1 MKQPGEELQE
11 TLTELDDRA
20 VVDYLIKNPEFFIR
34 NARAVEAIR
43 VPHPVR
49 GTVSLVE
56 WHMARARNHIH
67 VLEENM
73 ALFMEQAIA
82 NEGLFYRLLY
92 LQRSLTA
99 ASSLDDM
106 LMRFHRWARDLGL
119 AGASLRLF
127 PDRWRLG
134 APSNHTHLA
143 LSRQSFEPLRIQRLG
158 QEQHYLGPLNGPGAS
173 GGASTGS
180 ESGGIGGDVDA
191 GEAMLIWVLCCLPVA
206 MPVTINKGRERSYFM
221 KLH

>member
-73 ALFMEQAIA
+73 ALLMEQAIA

-158 QEQHYLGPLNGPGAS
+158 QEQHYLGPLNGPS
-173 GGASTGS
+173 CWWCYRKRKRW
-180 ESGGIGGDVDA
+180 DRWRCRCW
-191 GEAMLIWVLCCLPVA
+191 EAMLIWVLCCLPVA
-206 MPVTINKGRERSYFM
+206 MPVTINKGKERSYFM
-221 KLH
+221 KLR

>member
-73 ALFMEQAIA
+73 ALLMEQAIA

-99 ASSLDDM
+99 ASRCES
-106 LMRFHRWARDLGL
+106 
-119 AGASLRLF
+119 
-127 PDRWRLG
+127 
-134 APSNHTHLA
+134 APVSGSLA
-143 LSRQSFEPLRIQRLG
+143 LRCAVEPHSSGIKPSVFRTAA
-158 QEQHYLGPLNGPGAS
+158 YSAFGAGTALS
-173 GGASTGS
+173 WA
-180 ESGGIGGDVDA
+180 A
-191 GEAMLIWVLCCLPVA
+191 
-206 MPVTINKGRERSYFM
+206 
-221 KLH
+221 

>member
-11 TLTELDDRA
+11 TLTELDDRV

-73 ALFMEQAIA
+73 ALLMEQALA

-106 LMRFHRWARDLGL
+106 LMRFHRWARD
-119 AGASLRLF
+119 
-127 PDRWRLG
+127 
-134 APSNHTHLA
+134 
-143 LSRQSFEPLRIQRLG
+143 
-158 QEQHYLGPLNGPGAS
+158 
-173 GGASTGS
+173 
-180 ESGGIGGDVDA
+180 
-191 GEAMLIWVLCCLPVA
+191 
-206 MPVTINKGRERSYFM
+206 
-221 KLH
+221 

>member
-1 MKQPGEELQE
+1 M
-11 TLTELDDRA
+11 
-20 VVDYLIKNPEFFIR
+20 KNPEFFIR

-73 ALFMEQAIA
+73 ALLMEQAIA

-106 LMRFHRWARDLGL
+106 LMRFHRWARDLGHEQVRVCACFRI
-119 AGASLRLF
+119 AGASC
-127 PDRWRLG
+127 
-134 APSNHTHLA
+134 ASNHTHLA

-158 QEQHYLGPLNGPGAS
+158 QEQHYLGPLNGPELLVVLPEAK
-173 GGASTGS
+173 AVGS
-180 ESGGIGGDVDA
+180 
-191 GEAMLIWVLCCLPVA
+191 VA
-206 MPVTINKGRERSYFM
+206 MSMLGSDADLGVVLFTSRDASHYQQGQGTQLLHEIALMLPELLERSIERV
-221 KLH
+221 

>member
-73 ALFMEQAIA
+73 ALLNRLSPTKACFIA
-82 NEGLFYRLLY
+82 Y
-92 LQRSLTA
+92 
-99 ASSLDDM
+99 
-106 LMRFHRWARDLGL
+106 
-119 AGASLRLF
+119 
-127 PDRWRLG
+127 
-134 APSNHTHLA
+134 
-143 LSRQSFEPLRIQRLG
+143 
-158 QEQHYLGPLNGPGAS
+158 
-173 GGASTGS
+173 STCS
-180 ESGGIGGDVDA
+180 AVSPPPAVS
-191 GEAMLIWVLCCLPVA
+191 
-206 MPVTINKGRERSYFM
+206 TIC
-221 KLH
+221 

>member
-73 ALFMEQAIA
+73 ALLMEQAIA

-106 LMRFHRWARDLGL
+106 LMRFHRWARDLG
-119 AGASLRLF
+119 GRGEF
-127 PDRWRLG
+127 
-134 APSNHTHLA
+134 APVSRSLA
-143 LSRQSFEPLRIQRLG
+143 LRCAVEPHSSGIKPSVFRTAA
-158 QEQHYLGPLNGPGAS
+158 YSAS
-173 GGASTGS
+173 GAGTALSGA
-180 ESGGIGGDVDA
+180 A
-191 GEAMLIWVLCCLPVA
+191 
-206 MPVTINKGRERSYFM
+206 
-221 KLH
+221 

>member
-73 ALFMEQAIA
+73 ALLMEQAIA

-143 LSRQSFEPLRIQRLG
+143 LSVSLSNRCVFSVRGRNSTILGRLTDQSCWWCYRKRKRW
-158 QEQHYLGPLNGPGAS
+158 
-173 GGASTGS
+173 
-180 ESGGIGGDVDA
+180 DRWRCRCW
-191 GEAMLIWVLCCLPVA
+191 EAMLIWVSCCLPVA
-206 MPVTINKGRERSYFM
+206 MPVTINKGKERSYFM
-221 KLH
+221 KLR

>member
-1 MKQPGEELQE
+1 
-11 TLTELDDRA
+11 
-20 VVDYLIKNPEFFIR
+20 
-34 NARAVEAIR
+34 
-43 VPHPVR
+43 
-49 GTVSLVE
+49 
-56 WHMARARNHIH
+56 MARARNHIH

-73 ALFMEQAIA
+73 ALLMEQAIA

-134 APSNHTHLA
+134 APSTRTHLA

-158 QEQHYLGPLNGPGAS
+158 PEQHYLWPLN
-173 GGASTGS
+173 
-180 ESGGIGGDVDA
+180 EQDCWWCYRKQKRWDRWRCRCW
-191 GEAMLIWVLCCLPVA
+191 EAMLIWVLCCLPVA
-206 MPVTINKGRERSYFM
+206 MPVTINKGRERS
-221 KLH
+221 

>member
-1 MKQPGEELQE
+1 M
-11 TLTELDDRA
+11 
-20 VVDYLIKNPEFFIR
+20 
-34 NARAVEAIR
+34 
-43 VPHPVR
+43 PHPVR

-73 ALFMEQAIA
+73 ALLMEQAIA
-82 NEGLFYRLLY
+82 NEGLFYRQLY

-106 LMRFHRWARDLGL
+106 LMRFHRWARDRPGRCE
-119 AGASLRLF
+119 AAPVSH
-127 PDRWRLG
+127 RWRLG

-158 QEQHYLGPLNGPGAS
+158 QEQHYLGPLNGPELLVVLPEAK
-173 GGASTGS
+173 AVGS
-180 ESGGIGGDVDA
+180 
-191 GEAMLIWVLCCLPVA
+191 VA
-206 MPVTINKGRERSYFM
+206 MSMLGSDADLGVVLFTSRDASHYQQGQGTQLLHEIALMLPELLERWIERVGPIYTPM
-221 KLH
+221 

>member
-1 MKQPGEELQE
+1 MSTTDLFIYEATREELQE

-73 ALFMEQAIA
+73 ALLMEQAIA

-106 LMRFHRWARDLGL
+106 LMRFHRWARDSRPGRCE
-119 AGASLRLF
+119 S
-127 PDRWRLG
+127 
-134 APSNHTHLA
+134 APVSGSLA
-143 LSRQSFEPLRIQRLG
+143 LRCAVELHSSRIKPSVFRTAA
-158 QEQHYLGPLNGPGAS
+158 YSAS
-173 GGASTGS
+173 G
-180 ESGGIGGDVDA
+180 A
-191 GEAMLIWVLCCLPVA
+191 GTALSWA
-206 MPVTINKGRERSYFM
+206 A
-221 KLH
+221 

>member
-73 ALFMEQAIA
+73 ALLMEQAIA

-143 LSRQSFEPLRIQRLG
+143 FSLSNRCVFSVWGRNSTILGRLTDQSCWWCYRKRKRW
-158 QEQHYLGPLNGPGAS
+158 
-173 GGASTGS
+173 
-180 ESGGIGGDVDA
+180 DRWRCRCW
-191 GEAMLIWVLCCLPVA
+191 EAMLIWVSCCLPVA
-206 MPVTINKGRERSYFM
+206 MPVTINKGKERSYFM
-221 KLH
+221 KLR

>member
-73 ALFMEQAIA
+73 ALLMEQAIA

-158 QEQHYLGPLNGPGAS
+158 QNSTILGRLTGRSCWWCYLKRKRW
-173 GGASTGS
+173 
-180 ESGGIGGDVDA
+180 DRWRCRCW
-191 GEAMLIWVLCCLPVA
+191 EAMLIWVLCCLPVA

-221 KLH
+221 KLR